1 MRVPIQFA
9 SSLRN
14 RIIAAGVLNAFLTK
28 LLLPVEVRDMKRM
41 RITLSFLIF
50 TPAVT
55 VALAAS
61 AAAQTVV
68 VGTGNP
74 HIDVPAVQAAV
85 DQGGQ
90 VILKGHFSF
99 NSPPTIVPALPGFPL
114 ATVLV
119 SKGVD
124 ISGTQDEE
132 MTTIEGGTQPFEV
145 EARGSAVTIQGLRFV
160 GPKVAAINVLA
171 VSGLVI
177 ASCRIEGVK
186 PLNFPSTG
194 IGITTTLNPP
204 SPAQPGH
211 PEWVSGTLLIVNND
225 INMAG
230 GTSLDNTLGII
241 IFSAGV
247 PEAEVEAY
255 ISGNNIRNTTER
267 SINLYQIGGRAYI
280 ERNRITT
287 GTILGPANVAFGR
300 GTDVIHVTGTGLYL
314 VAGNL
319 VHSRWAAG
327 TGIRVQGQFAEWPIT
342 GAVVVDN
349 DVNMEALEGAAFD
362 DNSAAIDVR
371 GYTEDNMVLDNRIRG
386 RARAALV
393 VAVNQ
398 PAVVA
403 ANNRF
408 VLNRLHKFD
417 ASLADVFVGEQV
429 MDTLIVGQGT
439 VEDHGVGTVIV
450 PLPLKGDDKDRH
462 DDEKDHR

>member
-1 MRVPIQFA
+1 MPRCGQSGALQRYRAVNPAGSIFRCRCWARFAVPNGAILA
-9 SSLRN
+9 PKSPESGRMS
-14 RIIAAGVLNAFLTK
+14 AK
-28 LLLPVEVRDMKRM
+28 LLLPVEVQNMKRM
-41 RITLSFLIF
+41 RITLCFLIF

-55 VALAAS
+55 LALAAS

-85 DQGGQ
+85 DRGGQ

-99 NSPPTIVPALPGFPL
+99 NRPPTIVPALPGFPFPL

-132 MTTIEGGTQPFEV
+132 MATIEGGTLPFEV
-145 EARGSAVTIQGLRFV
+145 EARGSAVTIQGLSFV
-160 GPKVAAINVLA
+160 GAKGAAINVLA

-177 ASCRIEGVK
+177 ASCKIEGVK
-186 PLNFPSTG
+186 PLDFLSNG
-194 IGITTTLNPP
+194 IAITTTSHPP

-241 IFSAGV
+241 IFSVGV
-247 PEAEVEAY
+247 PKAEVEAY
-255 ISGNNIRNTTER
+255 ISGNTIRNTTGR

-287 GTILGPANVAFGR
+287 STIIGDAHVPFGR

-342 GAVVVDN
+342 GAVIVDN

-371 GYTEDNMVLDNRIRG
+371 GYAEDNIALNNGIRG

-398 PAVVA
+398 PAVVS
-403 ANNRF
+403 ANNHF
-408 VLNRLHKFD
+408 VLNRLHEFD
-417 ASLADVFVGEQV
+417 GSLADVFV
-429 MDTLIVGQGT
+429 
-439 VEDHGVGTVIV
+439 
-450 PLPLKGDDKDRH
+450 
-462 DDEKDHR
+462 

>member
-1 MRVPIQFA
+1 
-9 SSLRN
+9 
-14 RIIAAGVLNAFLTK
+14 
-28 LLLPVEVRDMKRM
+28 LP
-41 RITLSFLIF
+41 
-50 TPAVT
+50 
-55 VALAAS
+55 
-61 AAAQTVV
+61 
-68 VGTGNP
+68 
-74 HIDVPAVQAAV
+74 
-85 DQGGQ
+85 QGG
-90 VILKGHFSF
+90 
-99 NSPPTIVPALPGFPL
+99 
-114 ATVLV
+114 
-119 SKGVD
+119 
-124 ISGTQDEE
+124 
-132 MTTIEGGTQPFEV
+132 
-145 EARGSAVTIQGLRFV
+145 
-160 GPKVAAINVLA
+160 AAINVLA

-177 ASCRIEGVK
+177 ASCKIEGVK
-186 PLNFPSTG
+186 PLDFLGTG
-194 IGITTTLNPP
+194 IGINTTSNPP

-230 GTSLDNTLGII
+230 GTSLDSTLGVI

-255 ISGNNIRNTTER
+255 ISGNTIRNTTER

-287 GTILGPANVAFGR
+287 STIIGGANVAFGR

-314 VAGNL
+314 IADNL

-327 TGIRVQGQFAEWPIT
+327 TGIRVQGQFAQWPIA

-371 GYTEDNMVLDNRIRG
+371 GYAEDNMALNNRIRG

-398 PAVVA
+398 PAVVS

-417 ASLADVFVGEQV
+417 ASLADVFVGEHV

-439 VEDHGVGTVIV
+439 VEDQGVATVIV
-450 PLPLKGDDKDRH
+450 TLPLKGDDNDRH
-462 DDEKDHR
+462 DDERDDR